1 VILDPTKIA
10 RYVNKAN
17 IVTAAWRALFNAVPT
32 KHAVILSMA
41 VAEFETHLGDAGG
54 SWKGEHNWGAV
65 HKRSLTQAEAAT
77 LASHSISP
85 SGDTATASARA
96 VVTPTAPDE
105 ALHVDDSPNGK
116 YFVWF
121 WAFPTHVEAAKK
133 YLTTL
138 IANRPGVRG
147 VIDGGTAGD
156 VATAMYQSKYF
167 SGVHKGDDAA
177 NISDYAKNVAT
188 KALAIESALSEAGWD
203 PEHAGP
209 PLDDPSTVSVLAS
222 IAEQRAAQV
231 SQATHGA
238 APIILIGLLLGGVG
252 LGLMQLA
259 RRRSPAPSTEAA

>member
-1 VILDPTKIA
+1 MILDPTKIA

-17 IVTAAWRALFNAVPT
+17 VVTAAWRALFNALPT

-85 SGDTATASARA
+85 TGGDAAVTSARA
-96 VVTPTAPDE
+96 VVTPTAADE
-105 ALHVDDSPNGK
+105 ALHIDDSPNGK

-121 WAFPTHVEAAKK
+121 WAFPNHVEAAKK
-133 YLTTL
+133 YLATL
-138 IANRPGVRG
+138 IANRPGVRS
-147 VIDGGTAGD
+147 VIDGGSAGD

-177 NISDYAKNVAT
+177 NIADYAKNVAA
-188 KALAIESALSEAGWD
+188 KALAIESALSMAGWN
-203 PEHAGP
+203 PAHAGE
-209 PLDDPSTVSVLAS
+209 PLEDPSTVSVLANL
-222 IAEQRAAQV
+222 AEQKASEV

-238 APIILIGLLLGGVG
+238 APALLLGLLLGGVG
-252 LGLMQLA
+252 FGLLQLA
-259 RRRSPAPSTEAA
+259 KKTVPPDTEAA